1 MAHLLRSVL
10 YPPPGHKNH
19 LVPPPIVASSSG
31 SNQGP
36 RRRAAADTANA
47 RAGEPLQQPIH
58 GRFNN
63 PPVFFNQNPEDDQP
77 AASGFV
83 ADSILQGFDLN
94 KPAQT
99 EGYDGADQDGNDA
112 AKFVPGPNS
121 TASAGA
127 SNVAEEDGEEICSQP
142 VVPFV
147 GMMFDDLEVAKQV
160 YNDYA
165 WKLGFGTR
173 IGNTKYS
180 TARGVPK
187 DTILSR
193 VFECVHTGKPAA
205 ECKNAAARS
214 KEAAAKVKEASVDMS
229 NIGEQKSRSKQAGS
243 EMDVNESKQRN
254 ILLRCDCKAHMVV
267 GKRNGHWSVTVFKE
281 DHTHPMVKLAGRR
294 RYYRSHRKVPEE
306 DFQFLQTLHNQNITT
321 AQIMGCLGSVHGGDP
336 RTLGYVKR
344 DVSNIRTMLR
354 EEVSQRDMSM
364 VIEYFERRKAES
376 PNFFYDTQ
384 VDSNNA
390 VRGLFWVD
398 GRTRALYPK
407 YKDCVF
413 FDTTFC
419 TNKYNL
425 PFAPIVGINNH
436 THTIV
441 LGCALLPDETT
452 ETFKWVFERWML
464 AMNQMH
470 PDHIMTD
477 QDQAMA
483 TAIDKHMLRSFDMA
497 ENNHLNNMWKSRKTW
512 APVYFRKSFF
522 PFTST
527 TGRSEGL
534 NSYFK
539 TLVRPSDSVWNF
551 VQQYELCQNLMLD
564 REDNAGFTMETT
576 TAKLWG
582 SYSIEEQA
590 LKFYT
595 REVFDRFQKMVQ
607 SSTRFY
613 PIHVEAEGLCFDLV
627 PNQDLDVKTYRVAV
641 NPEEGL
647 YTCGCNMFEMCGLIC
662 PHIIRVMVHLNV
674 QQIPGRYML
683 ERWSAAATTHAPE
696 PGTNT
701 IRFGVPTSNT
711 LKYNSLCRKMN
722 QLASDACFDD
732 DTYVAVSRIVDEASK
747 VVATML
753 KAKGQVQ
760 QEGEGRPKITE
771 KRRKT
776 LVELRDEA
784 NEKRRKKQSEPK
796 TPKEPKPKRKYRKKK
811 CPFCGDEDHI
821 SVKDCKYMKIALARE
836 DAMQAGAD
844 LTL

>member
-36 RRRAAADTANA
+36 RRRAATDTANA
-47 RAGEPLQQPIH
+47 SAGEPLQQPIH

-63 PPVFFNQNPEDDQP
+63 PPVFFDQNPEDDQP

-112 AKFVPGPNS
+112 ANFVPGPHS
-121 TASAGA
+121 TATAGA
-127 SNVAEEDGEEICSQP
+127 SNLAEEDGEEICSQP

-147 GMMFDDLEVAKQV
+147 GMIFDDLEVAKQV

-214 KEAAAKVKEASVDMS
+214 KEAAAKVKEAAIDMT

-267 GKRNGHWSVTVFKE
+267 GKRNGLWSVTVFKE
-281 DHTHPMVKLAGRR
+281 EHTHPM
-294 RYYRSHRKVPEE
+294 
-306 DFQFLQTLHNQNITT
+306 
-321 AQIMGCLGSVHGGDP
+321 
-336 RTLGYVKR
+336 
-344 DVSNIRTMLR
+344 
-354 EEVSQRDMSM
+354 
-364 VIEYFERRKAES
+364 
-376 PNFFYDTQ
+376 
-384 VDSNNA
+384 
-390 VRGLFWVD
+390 
-398 GRTRALYPK
+398 
-407 YKDCVF
+407 
-413 FDTTFC
+413 
-419 TNKYNL
+419 
-425 PFAPIVGINNH
+425 
-436 THTIV
+436 
-441 LGCALLPDETT
+441 
-452 ETFKWVFERWML
+452 
-464 AMNQMH
+464 
-470 PDHIMTD
+470 
-477 QDQAMA
+477 
-483 TAIDKHMLRSFDMA
+483 HMLRSFDMT

-576 TAKLWG
+576 TSKLWG

-641 NPEEGL
+641 NPEEGW

-701 IRFGVPTSNT
+701 IRFGVPTTNT

-732 DTYVAVSRIVDEASK
+732 DTYVAVSHIVDEANK

-760 QEGEGRPKITE
+760 QEGEGYQHRQGENQRQQKPEAPQQHQQTTAVDGTASQQVKNPPSTKPKGRPKITE

-784 NEKRRKKQSEPK
+784 NEKRRKKQSEP
-796 TPKEPKPKRKYRKKK
+796 
-811 CPFCGDEDHI
+811 
-821 SVKDCKYMKIALARE
+821 
-836 DAMQAGAD
+836 
-844 LTL
+844 

>member
-1 MAHLLRSVL
+1 MVDMVPLLL
-10 YPPPGHKNH
+10 PGSKNCRIAAKQLNQLCLQP
-19 LVPPPIVASSSG
+19 LVRQPLGRNSATG
-31 SNQGP
+31 DG
-36 RRRAAADTANA
+36 RAATA
-47 RAGEPLQQPIH
+47 GDKPC
-58 GRFNN
+58 NN
-63 PPVFFNQNPEDDQP
+63 LRC
-77 AASGFV
+77 GFV

-94 KPAQT
+94 IPAQT

-112 AKFVPGPNS
+112 ANFVPRPHS
-121 TASAGA
+121 TATAGA
-127 SNVAEEDGEEICSQP
+127 SNLAEEDGEEICSQP

-147 GMMFDDLEVAKQV
+147 GMIFDDLEVAKQV

-173 IGNTKYS
+173 IGNTKYN

-214 KEAAAKVKEASVDMS
+214 KEAAAKVKEATVDMT

-267 GKRNGHWSVTVFKE
+267 GKRNGLWSVTVFKE
-281 DHTHPMVKLAGRR
+281 EHTHRMVKLAGRR

-321 AQIMGCLGSVHGGDP
+321 AQIMGCLGSVRGGDP

-354 EEVSQRDMSM
+354 EEVSHRDMSM

-376 PNFFYDTQ
+376 PNFFYDTL

-483 TAIDKHMLRSFDMA
+483 TAIDKVFPNSIHRCCFYHVLHLARKKLGPNLGEGHPFADAFYSCIYGTDTIEEFEFCWQHMLRSFDMI

-582 SYSIEEQA
+582 SYSIEKQA

-613 PIHVEAEGLCFDLV
+613 PIHVEAEGLCFNLV

-641 NPEEGL
+641 NPEEGW

-701 IRFGVPTSNT
+701 IRFGVPTTNT

-732 DTYVAVSRIVDEASK
+732 DTYVAVSRIVDEANK

-753 KAKGQVQ
+753 KAKGQV
-760 QEGEGRPKITE
+760 
-771 KRRKT
+771 
-776 LVELRDEA
+776 
-784 NEKRRKKQSEPK
+784 
-796 TPKEPKPKRKYRKKK
+796 
-811 CPFCGDEDHI
+811 
-821 SVKDCKYMKIALARE
+821 
-836 DAMQAGAD
+836 
-844 LTL
+844 

>member
-1 MAHLLRSVL
+1 
-10 YPPPGHKNH
+10 
-19 LVPPPIVASSSG
+19 
-31 SNQGP
+31 
-36 RRRAAADTANA
+36 
-47 RAGEPLQQPIH
+47 
-58 GRFNN
+58 
-63 PPVFFNQNPEDDQP
+63 
-77 AASGFV
+77 
-83 ADSILQGFDLN
+83 
-94 KPAQT
+94 
-99 EGYDGADQDGNDA
+99 
-112 AKFVPGPNS
+112 
-121 TASAGA
+121 
-127 SNVAEEDGEEICSQP
+127 
-142 VVPFV
+142 
-147 GMMFDDLEVAKQV
+147 
-160 YNDYA
+160 
-165 WKLGFGTR
+165 
-173 IGNTKYS
+173 
-180 TARGVPK
+180 
-187 DTILSR
+187 
-193 VFECVHTGKPAA
+193 
-205 ECKNAAARS
+205 
-214 KEAAAKVKEASVDMS
+214 
-229 NIGEQKSRSKQAGS
+229 
-243 EMDVNESKQRN
+243 
-254 ILLRCDCKAHMVV
+254 
-267 GKRNGHWSVTVFKE
+267 
-281 DHTHPMVKLAGRR
+281 
-294 RYYRSHRKVPEE
+294 
-306 DFQFLQTLHNQNITT
+306 
-321 AQIMGCLGSVHGGDP
+321 MGCLGSVHGGDP

-483 TAIDKHMLRSFDMA
+483 TAIDKVFPNSVHRCCFYHVLHLARKKLGPNLGEGHPFADAFYSCIYGTDTIEEFEFCWQHMLRSFDMA

-582 SYSIEEQA
+582 
-590 LKFYT
+590 
-595 REVFDRFQKMVQ
+595 R
-607 SSTRFY
+607 
-613 PIHVEAEGLCFDLV
+613 
-627 PNQDLDVKTYRVAV
+627 
-641 NPEEGL
+641 
-647 YTCGCNMFEMCGLIC
+647 
-662 PHIIRVMVHLNV
+662 
-674 QQIPGRYML
+674 
-683 ERWSAAATTHAPE
+683 
-696 PGTNT
+696 
-701 IRFGVPTSNT
+701 
-711 LKYNSLCRKMN
+711 
-722 QLASDACFDD
+722 
-732 DTYVAVSRIVDEASK
+732 
-747 VVATML
+747 
-753 KAKGQVQ
+753 
-760 QEGEGRPKITE
+760 
-771 KRRKT
+771 
-776 LVELRDEA
+776 
-784 NEKRRKKQSEPK
+784 
-796 TPKEPKPKRKYRKKK
+796 
-811 CPFCGDEDHI
+811 
-821 SVKDCKYMKIALARE
+821 
-836 DAMQAGAD
+836 
-844 LTL
+844 

>member
-1 MAHLLRSVL
+1 M
-10 YPPPGHKNH
+10 
-19 LVPPPIVASSSG
+19 
-31 SNQGP
+31 
-36 RRRAAADTANA
+36 
-47 RAGEPLQQPIH
+47 
-58 GRFNN
+58 
-63 PPVFFNQNPEDDQP
+63 
-77 AASGFV
+77 
-83 ADSILQGFDLN
+83 
-94 KPAQT
+94 
-99 EGYDGADQDGNDA
+99 
-112 AKFVPGPNS
+112 
-121 TASAGA
+121 
-127 SNVAEEDGEEICSQP
+127 VAE
-142 VVPFV
+142 
-147 GMMFDDLEVAKQV
+147 
-160 YNDYA
+160 
-165 WKLGFGTR
+165 
-173 IGNTKYS
+173 
-180 TARGVPK
+180 
-187 DTILSR
+187 
-193 VFECVHTGKPAA
+193 
-205 ECKNAAARS
+205 
-214 KEAAAKVKEASVDMS
+214 
-229 NIGEQKSRSKQAGS
+229 
-243 EMDVNESKQRN
+243 
-254 ILLRCDCKAHMVV
+254 
-267 GKRNGHWSVTVFKE
+267 KRNGLWSVTVFKE
-281 DHTHPMVKLAGRR
+281 EHTHPMVKLAGRR

-441 LGCALLPDETT
+441 LGCALLPDEIV

-483 TAIDKHMLRSFDMA
+483 TAIDKVFPNSVHRCCFYHVLHLARKKLGPNLGEGHPFADAFYSCIYGTDTIEEFEFCWQHMLRSFDMA

-564 REDNAGFTMETT
+564 REDNAGFTMEMTRE
-576 TAKLWG
+576 KLWG
-582 SYSIEEQA
+582 
-590 LKFYT
+590 
-595 REVFDRFQKMVQ
+595 R
-607 SSTRFY
+607 
-613 PIHVEAEGLCFDLV
+613 
-627 PNQDLDVKTYRVAV
+627 
-641 NPEEGL
+641 
-647 YTCGCNMFEMCGLIC
+647 
-662 PHIIRVMVHLNV
+662 
-674 QQIPGRYML
+674 
-683 ERWSAAATTHAPE
+683 
-696 PGTNT
+696 
-701 IRFGVPTSNT
+701 
-711 LKYNSLCRKMN
+711 
-722 QLASDACFDD
+722 
-732 DTYVAVSRIVDEASK
+732 
-747 VVATML
+747 
-753 KAKGQVQ
+753 
-760 QEGEGRPKITE
+760 
-771 KRRKT
+771 
-776 LVELRDEA
+776 
-784 NEKRRKKQSEPK
+784 
-796 TPKEPKPKRKYRKKK
+796 
-811 CPFCGDEDHI
+811 
-821 SVKDCKYMKIALARE
+821 
-836 DAMQAGAD
+836 
-844 LTL
+844 

>member
-1 MAHLLRSVL
+1 MASEDSKPAQASATAEPTSPAAAAAGEA
-10 YPPPGHKNH
+10 PPNPTAAQNPSAAAAAGGAATDLEKKM
-19 LVPPPIVASSSG
+19 
-31 SNQGP
+31 
-36 RRRAAADTANA
+36 RRAERFGTQVVMSEDEKRSSRAERFGTVSSTEKMEEQKKKSRAERFGLPSPASDDTEAKKKARLERFGQSTGQSTEAGKAEEEKRKA
-47 RAGEPLQQPIH
+47 RAL
-58 GRFNN
+58 RFAGTPSGGSKGNDKDASK
-63 PPVFFNQNPEDDQP
+63 PNPEDDQP

-94 KPAQT
+94 KPA
-99 EGYDGADQDGNDA
+99 N
-112 AKFVPGPNS
+112 
-121 TASAGA
+121 
-127 SNVAEEDGEEICSQP
+127 C
-142 VVPFV
+142 
-147 GMMFDDLEVAKQV
+147 
-160 YNDYA
+160 
-165 WKLGFGTR
+165 
-173 IGNTKYS
+173 
-180 TARGVPK
+180 
-187 DTILSR
+187 
-193 VFECVHTGKPAA
+193 
-205 ECKNAAARS
+205 
-214 KEAAAKVKEASVDMS
+214 
-229 NIGEQKSRSKQAGS
+229 
-243 EMDVNESKQRN
+243 
-254 ILLRCDCKAHMVV
+254 
-267 GKRNGHWSVTVFKE
+267 
-281 DHTHPMVKLAGRR
+281 
-294 RYYRSHRKVPEE
+294 
-306 DFQFLQTLHNQNITT
+306 
-321 AQIMGCLGSVHGGDP
+321 
-336 RTLGYVKR
+336 
-344 DVSNIRTMLR
+344 
-354 EEVSQRDMSM
+354 
-364 VIEYFERRKAES
+364 
-376 PNFFYDTQ
+376 
-384 VDSNNA
+384 
-390 VRGLFWVD
+390 
-398 GRTRALYPK
+398 
-407 YKDCVF
+407 
-413 FDTTFC
+413 
-419 TNKYNL
+419 
-425 PFAPIVGINNH
+425 
-436 THTIV
+436 
-441 LGCALLPDETT
+441 
-452 ETFKWVFERWML
+452 RWML

-483 TAIDKHMLRSFDMA
+483 TTIDKHMLRSFDMA

-534 NSYFK
+534 NLYFK

-576 TAKLWG
+576 KAKLWG

-683 ERWSAAATTHAPE
+683 ERWSAAATSHAPE

-701 IRFGVPTSNT
+701 IRFGVPTTNT

-821 SVKDCKYMKIALARE
+821 SVKECKYMKIALARE

>member
-47 RAGEPLQQPIH
+47 SAGEPLQQPIH

-63 PPVFFNQNPEDDQP
+63 PPVLFDQNLEDDQP

-99 EGYDGADQDGNDA
+99 EGYDGADQDENDA
-112 AKFVPGPNS
+112 ANFVPGPHS
-121 TASAGA
+121 TATAGA
-127 SNVAEEDGEEICSQP
+127 SNLAKEDGEEICSQP

-147 GMMFDDLEVAKQV
+147 GMIFDDLEVAKQV

-214 KEAAAKVKEASVDMS
+214 KEAAAKVKEAAVDMT

-267 GKRNGHWSVTVFKE
+267 GKRNGLWSVTVFKE
-281 DHTHPMVKLAGRR
+281 EHTHPM
-294 RYYRSHRKVPEE
+294 
-306 DFQFLQTLHNQNITT
+306 
-321 AQIMGCLGSVHGGDP
+321 
-336 RTLGYVKR
+336 
-344 DVSNIRTMLR
+344 
-354 EEVSQRDMSM
+354 
-364 VIEYFERRKAES
+364 
-376 PNFFYDTQ
+376 
-384 VDSNNA
+384 
-390 VRGLFWVD
+390 
-398 GRTRALYPK
+398 
-407 YKDCVF
+407 
-413 FDTTFC
+413 
-419 TNKYNL
+419 
-425 PFAPIVGINNH
+425 
-436 THTIV
+436 
-441 LGCALLPDETT
+441 
-452 ETFKWVFERWML
+452 
-464 AMNQMH
+464 
-470 PDHIMTD
+470 
-477 QDQAMA
+477 
-483 TAIDKHMLRSFDMA
+483 
-497 ENNHLNNMWKSRKTW
+497 
-512 APVYFRKSFF
+512 
-522 PFTST
+522 
-527 TGRSEGL
+527 
-534 NSYFK
+534 
-539 TLVRPSDSVWNF
+539 
-551 VQQYELCQNLMLD
+551 QYELCQNLMLD
-564 REDNAGFTMETT
+564 RLDNAGFTMEMTT
-576 TAKLWG
+576 TKLWG

-641 NPEEGL
+641 NPEEGW

-696 PGTNT
+696 LGTNT
-701 IRFGVPTSNT
+701 IRFGVPTTNT

-732 DTYVAVSRIVDEASK
+732 DTYVAVSRIVDEANK

-753 KAKGQVQ
+753 KPKGQVQ
-760 QEGEGRPKITE
+760 QEGEGYQHRQGENQRQQKPEAPQQHQQTTAVDGTASQQVKNHPRTKPKGRPKITE

-796 TPKEPKPKRKYRKKK
+796 APKDPKPKRKYRKKK

-821 SVKDCKYMKIALARE
+821 SVKECKYMKIALARE

>member
-1 MAHLLRSVL
+1 MLCR
-10 YPPPGHKNH
+10 
-19 LVPPPIVASSSG
+19 
-31 SNQGP
+31 Q
-36 RRRAAADTANA
+36 R
-47 RAGEPLQQPIH
+47 
-58 GRFNN
+58 
-63 PPVFFNQNPEDDQP
+63 
-77 AASGFV
+77 FV

-99 EGYDGADQDGNDA
+99 EGYDGVDQDGNDTEN
-112 AKFVPGPNS
+112 FVPGPHS
-121 TASAGA
+121 TTTAGA

-147 GMMFDDLEVAKQV
+147 GMIFDDLEVAKQV

-165 WKLGFGTR
+165 WKLGFGTH
-173 IGNTKYS
+173 IGNTKYI
-180 TARGVPK
+180 TTREVPN

-205 ECKNAAARS
+205 ECKNTAARS

-243 EMDVNESKQRN
+243 EMDVNESKQR
-254 ILLRCDCKAHMVV
+254 
-267 GKRNGHWSVTVFKE
+267 
-281 DHTHPMVKLAGRR
+281 
-294 RYYRSHRKVPEE
+294 
-306 DFQFLQTLHNQNITT
+306 
-321 AQIMGCLGSVHGGDP
+321 
-336 RTLGYVKR
+336 
-344 DVSNIRTMLR
+344 
-354 EEVSQRDMSM
+354 
-364 VIEYFERRKAES
+364 
-376 PNFFYDTQ
+376 
-384 VDSNNA
+384 
-390 VRGLFWVD
+390 
-398 GRTRALYPK
+398 
-407 YKDCVF
+407 
-413 FDTTFC
+413 
-419 TNKYNL
+419 
-425 PFAPIVGINNH
+425 
-436 THTIV
+436 
-441 LGCALLPDETT
+441 CALLPDETT

-464 AMNQMH
+464 AVNQMH

-483 TAIDKHMLRSFDMA
+483 TAIDK
-497 ENNHLNNMWKSRKTW
+497 
-512 APVYFRKSFF
+512 
-522 PFTST
+522 
-527 TGRSEGL
+527 
-534 NSYFK
+534 
-539 TLVRPSDSVWNF
+539 
-551 VQQYELCQNLMLD
+551 QYELCQNLMLD

-576 TAKLWG
+576 TTKLWG
-582 SYSIEEQA
+582 SYSIEEHA

-641 NPEEGL
+641 NPEEGW

-696 PGTNT
+696 PRTNT
-701 IRFGVPTSNT
+701 IRFGVPTTNT

-732 DTYVAVSRIVDEASK
+732 DTSVAVSRIVDGANK
-747 VVATML
+747 VINTML

-760 QEGEGRPKITE
+760 QEGEGYQHRQGENQRQQKSEAPQQHQQTIAVDGTTSQQVKNPPRTKPKGRPKITE

-776 LVELRDEA
+776 LVELWDEA
-784 NEKRRKKQSEPK
+784 NEKRMKKQSEPK
-796 TPKEPKPKRKYRKKK
+796 TPKDPKPKRKYRKKM

-821 SVKDCKYMKIALARE
+821 SVKECKYMKIALARE

>member
-121 TASAGA
+121 TTSAGA

-281 DHTHPMVKLAGRR
+281 EHTHPMVKLAGRR

-595 REVFDRFQKMVQ
+595 REVFDMFQKMVQ
-607 SSTRFY
+607 NSTRFY

-760 QEGEGRPKITE
+760 QEGEGRPKVTE

>member
-47 RAGEPLQQPIH
+47 SAGEPLQQPIH

-63 PPVFFNQNPEDDQP
+63 PPVFFDQNPEDDQP

-112 AKFVPGPNS
+112 ANFVPGPHS
-121 TASAGA
+121 TATAGA
-127 SNVAEEDGEEICSQP
+127 SNLAEEDGEEICSQP

-147 GMMFDDLEVAKQV
+147 GMIFDDLEVAKQV

-214 KEAAAKVKEASVDMS
+214 KEAAAKVKEAAVDMT

-267 GKRNGHWSVTVFKE
+267 GKRNGLWSVTIFKE
-281 DHTHPMVKLAGRR
+281 EHTHPM
-294 RYYRSHRKVPEE
+294 
-306 DFQFLQTLHNQNITT
+306 
-321 AQIMGCLGSVHGGDP
+321 
-336 RTLGYVKR
+336 
-344 DVSNIRTMLR
+344 
-354 EEVSQRDMSM
+354 
-364 VIEYFERRKAES
+364 
-376 PNFFYDTQ
+376 
-384 VDSNNA
+384 
-390 VRGLFWVD
+390 
-398 GRTRALYPK
+398 
-407 YKDCVF
+407 
-413 FDTTFC
+413 
-419 TNKYNL
+419 
-425 PFAPIVGINNH
+425 
-436 THTIV
+436 
-441 LGCALLPDETT
+441 
-452 ETFKWVFERWML
+452 
-464 AMNQMH
+464 
-470 PDHIMTD
+470 
-477 QDQAMA
+477 
-483 TAIDKHMLRSFDMA
+483 HMLRSFNMT

-641 NPEEGL
+641 NPEEGW

-683 ERWSAAATTHAPE
+683 ERWSAAATSHAPE

-701 IRFGVPTSNT
+701 IRFSVPTTNT

-732 DTYVAVSRIVDEASK
+732 DTYVAVSRIVDEANK

-760 QEGEGRPKITE
+760 QEGEGYQHRQGENQRQQKPEAPQQHQQTTAVDGTTSQQVKNPPRTKPKGRPKITE

-796 TPKEPKPKRKYRKKK
+796 TPKDPKPKRKYRKKK
-811 CPFCGDEDHI
+811 CPLCGDEDHI
-821 SVKDCKYMKIALARE
+821 SVKECKYMKIALARE

>member
-1 MAHLLRSVL
+1 MAHLLRSVM

-193 VFECVHTGKPAA
+193 VFECVHTGKLAA

-229 NIGEQKSRSKQAGS
+229 NIGEQKLW
-243 EMDVNESKQRN
+243 
-254 ILLRCDCKAHMVV
+254 LLQL
-267 GKRNGHWSVTVFKE
+267 T
-281 DHTHPMVKLAGRR
+281 
-294 RYYRSHRKVPEE
+294 
-306 DFQFLQTLHNQNITT
+306 
-321 AQIMGCLGSVHGGDP
+321 
-336 RTLGYVKR
+336 
-344 DVSNIRTMLR
+344 
-354 EEVSQRDMSM
+354 
-364 VIEYFERRKAES
+364 
-376 PNFFYDTQ
+376 
-384 VDSNNA
+384 
-390 VRGLFWVD
+390 
-398 GRTRALYPK
+398 
-407 YKDCVF
+407 
-413 FDTTFC
+413 
-419 TNKYNL
+419 
-425 PFAPIVGINNH
+425 
-436 THTIV
+436 
-441 LGCALLPDETT
+441 
-452 ETFKWVFERWML
+452 
-464 AMNQMH
+464 
-470 PDHIMTD
+470 
-477 QDQAMA
+477 
-483 TAIDKHMLRSFDMA
+483 
-497 ENNHLNNMWKSRKTW
+497 
-512 APVYFRKSFF
+512 
-522 PFTST
+522 
-527 TGRSEGL
+527 
-534 NSYFK
+534 
-539 TLVRPSDSVWNF
+539 
-551 VQQYELCQNLMLD
+551 
-564 REDNAGFTMETT
+564 
-576 TAKLWG
+576 

-701 IRFGVPTSNT
+701 IRFGIPSSWKRSHGSNPS
-711 LKYNSLCRKMN
+711 Y
-722 QLASDACFDD
+722 A
-732 DTYVAVSRIVDEASK
+732 
-747 VVATML
+747 
-753 KAKGQVQ
+753 
-760 QEGEGRPKITE
+760 
-771 KRRKT
+771 
-776 LVELRDEA
+776 
-784 NEKRRKKQSEPK
+784 
-796 TPKEPKPKRKYRKKK
+796 
-811 CPFCGDEDHI
+811 
-821 SVKDCKYMKIALARE
+821 
-836 DAMQAGAD
+836 
-844 LTL
+844 

>member
-1 MAHLLRSVL
+1 MDAALLLASIRLPPELGAFPALKSVYL
-10 YPPPGHKNH
+10 AANFLFGA
-19 LVPPPIVASSSG
+19 VPLELG
-31 SNQGP
+31 N
-36 RRRAAADTANA
+36 
-47 RAGEPLQQPIH
+47 
-58 GRFNN
+58 
-63 PPVFFNQNPEDDQP
+63 
-77 AASGFV
+77 GFV

-112 AKFVPGPNS
+112 ANFVHGPRS
-121 TASAGA
+121 TATAGA
-127 SNVAEEDGEEICSQP
+127 SNLAEEDGEEICSQP

-147 GMMFDDLEVAKQV
+147 GMIFDDLEVAKQV

-205 ECKNAAARS
+205 ECKNAAARI
-214 KEAAAKVKEASVDMS
+214 KEAAAKVKEAAVDMT

-243 EMDVNESKQRN
+243 EMD
-254 ILLRCDCKAHMVV
+254 
-267 GKRNGHWSVTVFKE
+267 
-281 DHTHPMVKLAGRR
+281 
-294 RYYRSHRKVPEE
+294 
-306 DFQFLQTLHNQNITT
+306 
-321 AQIMGCLGSVHGGDP
+321 
-336 RTLGYVKR
+336 
-344 DVSNIRTMLR
+344 
-354 EEVSQRDMSM
+354 
-364 VIEYFERRKAES
+364 
-376 PNFFYDTQ
+376 
-384 VDSNNA
+384 
-390 VRGLFWVD
+390 
-398 GRTRALYPK
+398 
-407 YKDCVF
+407 
-413 FDTTFC
+413 
-419 TNKYNL
+419 
-425 PFAPIVGINNH
+425 
-436 THTIV
+436 
-441 LGCALLPDETT
+441 
-452 ETFKWVFERWML
+452 
-464 AMNQMH
+464 
-470 PDHIMTD
+470 
-477 QDQAMA
+477 
-483 TAIDKHMLRSFDMA
+483 HMLRSFDMT

-641 NPEEGL
+641 NPEEGW

-701 IRFGVPTSNT
+701 IRFGVPTTNT

-732 DTYVAVSRIVDEASK
+732 DTYVAVSRIVDEANK
-747 VVATML
+747 VVATMI

-760 QEGEGRPKITE
+760 QEGEGYQHRQGENQRQQKPKAPQQHQQTTAVDGTASQQVKNPPRTKPKGRPKITE

-796 TPKEPKPKRKYRKKK
+796 TPKDPKPKRKYRKK

-821 SVKDCKYMKIALARE
+821 SVKECKYMKIALARE